1 MKFIIKE
8 TIKNTALTTA
18 TATSLAIAPV
28 PQMDLKEKS
37 ISNTVPIQSTI
48 NTASKQPNSVEHNNY
63 NITINVTNPTS
74 NVDIEKA
81 VKKAIADLKRDNFN
95 REIS

>member
-1 MKFIIKE
+1 MSY
-8 TIKNTALTTA
+8 TIKKAIFFTILTTA

-28 PQMDLKEKS
+28 PQMQLQEKN
-37 ISNTVPIQSTI
+37 ISNIVPIQSTI
-48 NTASKQPNSVEHNNY
+48 NTASKQPSSVEHNNY